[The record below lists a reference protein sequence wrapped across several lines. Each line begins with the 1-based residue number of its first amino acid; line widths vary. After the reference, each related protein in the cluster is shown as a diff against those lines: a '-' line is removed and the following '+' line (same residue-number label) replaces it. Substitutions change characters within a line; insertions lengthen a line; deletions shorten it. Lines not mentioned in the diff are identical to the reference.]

1 MNSSTRMNDDPI
13 PLHVIHLDQDDPR
26 KCSARRMAKAGSAI
40 LHFDVRRA
48 PKRGFLLDP
57 SSGIL
62 MGPDDKI
69 TVDRGGSIV
78 ALDCSWKRVDESLD
92 SISRHT
98 RLQGRTLPVLLAA
111 NPVSWGKPGRLSTS
125 EAFAASLYILGRENQ
140 ARSVLSSFPY
150 GDNFFNLNKEPLMA
164 YREAKN
170 NAELSELQWEF
181 FDRPTNAP

>member
-1 MNSSTRMNDDPI
+1 MSSSTRENEDTV

-26 KCSARRMAKAGSAI
+26 KCSARRMAKAGNAI

-92 SISRHT
+92 AISRHT
-98 RLQGRTLPVLLAA
+98 RLQGRTLPCLLY
-111 NPVSWGKPGRLSTS
+111 TS
-125 EAFAASLYILGRENQ
+125 PSPR
-140 ARSVLSSFPY
+140 
-150 GDNFFNLNKEPLMA
+150 
-164 YREAKN
+164 
-170 NAELSELQWEF
+170 
-181 FDRPTNAP
+181 DRG